1 MSQLLEV
8 WELIHYGNAGERCV
22 YETGTKSSLIKAH
35 NNWLSESGNFDE
47 EEIKEETATKFEE
60 LEKHWDLNQV
70 ATIDLD
76 QVQDGDTYNG
86 AYDFAMRSNPDEDK
100 AFMMEFTF
108 RIASIG
114 KDRDQ
119 LTEFAIDEF
128 VNDSHG
134 YTKDLEFGL
143 ANRWKVGEQIDE
155 SEYEDD
161 FGRTTLGRTIN
172 ES

>member
-1 MSQLLEV
+1 MSQQLEI

-35 NNWLSESGNFDE
+35 NNWLSESGNFNDE
-47 EEIKEETATKFEE
+47 EIAEETATKFEE

-76 QVQDGDTYNG
+76 QVQEGDTYNG

-108 RIASIG
+108 RVASKG
-114 KDRDQ
+114 KNRDE
-119 LTEFAIDEF
+119 LTQFAIDEF
-128 VNDSHG
+128 VSDSHG
-134 YTKDLEFGL
+134 YIKDLEYGM
-143 ANRWKVGEQIDE
+143 ANRWIVGEQIAKEEFVDYFG
-155 SEYEDD
+155 SE
-161 FGRTTLGRTIN
+161 
-172 ES
+172 